1 MSTNYGYCP
10 ACGARIQTYPQEV
23 IDVINRTLAG
33 ETVTIV
39 SGIDDC
45 SFQRRAAL
53 KRQDILL
60 GPDARFLRD
69 AIKDKVLD
77 YKYDWDEEE
86 VVVDGYR
93 HQLNV
98 KITDYISIRPDF
110 GKSRSDFDRV
120 ELAVSSNKIPYL
132 REDKEKPKCPLCG
145 GTTVE
150 RDPGLELSF
159 QKNFVIPEK
168 EKCRSDAEQ
177 YVSGIKQE
185 CIPPKTTSGLNT
197 AEIKKYLDTL
207 IGIEAEIYY
216 FTNRLESLFIAQKDT
231 GRHALRER
239 CSALQRARETVELQL
254 QTAKTEKAGLDK
266 KYPLLPLTVA
276 PDEFGLC
283 EPAAP
288 TLKKA
293 GIFNKKKIEE
303 ENRQATE
310 QYERELSDYRTA
322 WRKIQ
327 QDELTRRT
335 AENAII
341 SENRNKAESQL
352 DACIDA
358 LTQQAAAVT
367 VDITNSGFQMA
378 DQFCLAEIEEVKEK
392 IRSLCDVR
400 AQLIGLGVIY
410 PKYLDFIALTTIA
423 EYFDTGRCS
432 ELEGPNGAY
441 NMYESE
447 IRANRVIAQLDQV
460 IASLETIKQNQ
471 YRAYSVLSQISRDT
485 ASISDKMT
493 SAVKSLSE
501 ISQNTAAIKETGE
514 QIAYNTAKSAY
525 YSKVNAELTDA
536 LGYVMAFK

>member
-1 MSTNYGYCP
+1 MSLNQGYCP
-10 ACGARIQTYPQEV
+10 ACGARIQAYPQKV

-39 SGIDDC
+39 SSIDDC
-45 SFQRRAAL
+45 SFQRRAAI
-53 KRQDILL
+53 KRQDICL

-69 AIKDKVLD
+69 AIEDKVLD
-77 YKYDWDEEE
+77 HKYDWDEEE

-110 GKSRSDFDRV
+110 RKSRSDFDRV
-120 ELAVSSNKIPYL
+120 ELAASIDIDPYFY
-132 REDKEKPKCPLCG
+132 EEKPKCPLCG
-145 GTTVE
+145 GTTVKWTYFFPTE
-150 RDPGLELSF
+150 
-159 QKNFVIPEK
+159 FVIPEK

-254 QTAKTEKAGLDK
+254 QAAKTEKAGLDK

-288 TLKKA
+288 ILKKA

-335 AENAII
+335 AENAVI

-358 LTQQAAAVT
+358 LAQQAASVT

-514 QIAYNTAKSAY
+514 QIAYNTAKTAY